1 MSNILSGHDQLPQGV
16 NSNSAG
22 FIWTDDL
29 VKKYAE
35 VYRFSSSRTSIEQF
49 KENTDW
55 LSQESVNTNY
65 DLAMQEVEGKEAV
78 ELLSYI
84 RDNHFSIGDDGLWYN
99 NSLDYMVLTDEQ
111 LIENFKIW
119 KAEDK

>member
-78 ELLSYI
+78 ELLI
-84 RDNHFSIGDDGLWYN
+84 
-99 NSLDYMVLTDEQ
+99 EK
-111 LIENFKIW
+111 IENKYDIFFGKGYWEKEYKKHIVEFAKQCVTENKIW
-119 KAEDK
+119 KA